1 MSSNLSQQRT
11 YPVFSS
17 FTETDELGSL
27 LVAASFGSGMIA
39 HRSDKRKSGRF
50 KRHLCTRCGQG
61 AEQLELLLCY
71 LGNRPVPAPGQSSV
85 RVRARTCTE
94 SGHVTFQT
102 RPAGQLQRAALLV
115 KEMVS
120 YLILSIGMGR
130 VTMFHESRLLCR
142 VKKANYSFPI
152 VVQCYS
158 KPCFVTPK
166 RAHTDLCLF

>member
-27 LVAASFGSGMIA
+27 PVAASFGSGMIA
-39 HRSDKRKSGRF
+39 QWSDKRKSGRF

-71 LGNRPVPAPGQSSV
+71 LGNRPAPFPLQGLSF
-85 RVRARTCTE
+85 CTVSE

-102 RPAGQLQRAALLV
+102 RPAGQRATALV

-120 YLILSIGMGR
+120 YLILWIGMGR
-130 VTMFHESRLLCR
+130 VTMFHESRLLYR
-142 VKKANYSFPI
+142 VKKVNYSFPI

-166 RAHTDLCLF
+166 RAHTDLCLFW